1 MEENVIRINVK
12 LMTNVDMSVKQIAYV
27 KILVFESCYM

>member
-12 LMTNVDMSVKQIAYV
+12 LMTNVDMSVKHIAYV